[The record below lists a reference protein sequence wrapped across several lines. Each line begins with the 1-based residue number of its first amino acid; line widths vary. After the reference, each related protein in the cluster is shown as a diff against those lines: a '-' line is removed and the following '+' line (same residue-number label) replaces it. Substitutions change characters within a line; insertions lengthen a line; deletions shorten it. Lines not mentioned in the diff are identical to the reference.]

1 MSTRIVL
8 GNPCKNNERRVLKS
22 YFGRFFTRPEA
33 SKGGAKSK
41 SLSQQR
47 RKRLP
52 CRRCYGSSS
61 ASNFKVTT
69 TRFPDTT
76 VPSQKKKFSSLPS
89 KTSSSS
95 SSPLIQGYDRI
106 PSEIAELVRHYANQ
120 EATPISIQQLL
131 FGIGDDDKNND
142 DDHDDDDDGDDHNDD
157 RTEKT
162 RQSKKAAAAAAAANS
177 WRQQRRS
184 SPSDRLGQ
192 RLIHQRILIRYA
204 QLLQRE
210 LPIRLA
216 HRIQDL
222 DRIPHLRDMP
232 SVQMVKGNYI
242 HSLLNIL
249 TMGGGSNDDSSD
261 DRNREQSG
269 GLTTTTTTIPTI
281 ETPEQEAAF
290 GDMLTELYQQHSDVL
305 VQMAQGAME
314 FRRAV
319 QEGKI
324 PHSQVDQQRN
334 DVPIR
339 ITFAQQ
345 EECHGCLNRFYHS
358 RVGIRVLAGQYLR
371 LRNQLL
377 LENDR
382 YSHPYNPPSKNFVGM
397 ICKNTSP
404 YEIVQNAVDD
414 ATRLC
419 QYQFPGKTCPEVIIE
434 GRLDLT
440 FCYVPAHL
448 HYIVL
453 ELLKNAMRATMEF
466 HYSKYDIT
474 QREDESSSAYHYRIM
489 RMIPSPPPVS
499 VIIADGMENEDVVI
513 KVADEGGGI
522 PRSEMEHVWSYL
534 YTTADPSIQQDM
546 FEQDQ
551 RIPTISSPILAG
563 LGYGLPISRAYARYF
578 GGDLDIM
585 SMEGYGTDAFCYLVR
600 LGDRSI

>member
-1 MSTRIVL
+1 M
-8 GNPCKNNERRVLKS
+8 
-22 YFGRFFTRPEA
+22 
-33 SKGGAKSK
+33 
-41 SLSQQR
+41 
-47 RKRLP
+47 
-52 CRRCYGSSS
+52 
-61 ASNFKVTT
+61 
-69 TRFPDTT
+69 
-76 VPSQKKKFSSLPS
+76 
-89 KTSSSS
+89 
-95 SSPLIQGYDRI
+95 IQGYDRI

-131 FGIGDDDKNND
+131 FGIGDDKNNDDNNND
-142 DDHDDDDDGDDHNDD
+142 DDHDDDHNDD

-162 RQSKKAAAAAAAANS
+162 RQSKKAAVAAANS
-177 WRQQRRS
+177 WQQRRS

-192 RLIHQRILIRYA
+192 RLIHERILIRYA

-242 HSLLNIL
+242 HSLLDIL
-249 TMGGGSNDDSSD
+249 TMGGSNDSS
-261 DRNREQSG
+261 DRNREQSD
-269 GLTTTTTTIPTI
+269 GLTI

-382 YSHPYNPPSKNFVGM
+382 YSHPYYNPSKNFVGM

-474 QREDESSSAYHYRIM
+474 QREDESASAYHYRIM
-489 RMIPSPPPVS
+489 RIPSPPPVS

-546 FEQDQ
+546 FEQHQ
-551 RIPTISSPILAG
+551 NIPTISSPILAG

-600 LGDRSI
+600 LGDRPI